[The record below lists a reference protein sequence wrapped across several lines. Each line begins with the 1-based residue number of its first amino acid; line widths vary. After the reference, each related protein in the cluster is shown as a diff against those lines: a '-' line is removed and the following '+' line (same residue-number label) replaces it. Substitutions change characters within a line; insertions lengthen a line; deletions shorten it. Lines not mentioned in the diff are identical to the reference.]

1 MIQDLRIDTANIR
14 HFRALLG
21 GDEKLLAAI
30 GQFAQFRVIIDA
42 NFVVGALLQKIK
54 YPERGPTALEELVHA
69 SVIEVYAPR
78 WLETDLKSA
87 IQQICK
93 KKKVAEADLW
103 AAWGHYQALIK
114 WDETWGKPPD
124 EFKPTDDP
132 KDLPYVLLEAL
143 VGANGVLSN
152 DRDIERMGGNRL
164 TLDFVFS
171 TREYARAAVIDVS
184 ISVSGKFLGTVAIES
199 LVAVIG
205 VIKGNLAKLSPK
217 WKFVLFC
224 VAVLA
229 FLHPSS
235 RAWLSVQ
242 LGKLGSTG
250 RGVLEAVVAL
260 AALQAQKR
268 DQAKEHL
275 ANVCAAAKF
284 DQGRNTLST
293 ASKKK
298 L

>member
-1 MIQDLRIDTANIR
+1 M
-14 HFRALLG
+14 
-21 GDEKLLAAI
+21 
-30 GQFAQFRVIIDA
+30 
-42 NFVVGALLQKIK
+42 
-54 YPERGPTALEELVHA
+54 
-69 SVIEVYAPR
+69 
-78 WLETDLKSA
+78 KSA

-124 EFKPTDDP
+124 EFKPTDDS

-224 VAVLA
+224 VAVFA

-284 DQGRNTLST
+284 EQGQNTLLT
-293 ASKKK
+293 AAKKK

>member
-14 HFRALLG
+14 HLRALLG
-21 GDEKLLAAI
+21 GDEKLLASI

-42 NFVVGALLQKIK
+42 NFVVRALLHKIR

-93 KKKVAEADLW
+93 KRKVAEADLW
-103 AAWGHYQALIK
+103 VAWGHYQAFIK
-114 WDETWGKPPD
+114 WDETWEKPPD

-132 KDLPYVLLEAL
+132 KDLPYVLLEVL
-143 VGANGVLSN
+143 VGACGVLSN
-152 DRDIERMGGNRL
+152 DRDIERMGGNCL

-171 TREYARAAVIDVS
+171 TREYARAAVLDVS
-184 ISVSGKFLGTVAIES
+184 ISVSGKILGTVAIES
-199 LVAVIG
+199 LVAVIDA
-205 VIKGNLAKLSPK
+205 IKSNLAKLSPK
-217 WKFVLFC
+217 WKIVLFC
-224 VAVLA
+224 VAVFA

-235 RAWLSVQ
+235 RTWLTLQ
-242 LGKLGSTG
+242 IRKLGSTG
-250 RGVLEAVVAL
+250 KGVLEAVIAL

-268 DQAKEHL
+268 DQAKDRLEK
-275 ANVCAAAKF
+275 VCAAAKF
-284 DQGRNTLST
+284 DQGQNNLLT
-293 ASKKK
+293 AAKKK